1 MFLCLSHPPLFPLSF
16 TLFLSSHLL
25 PLSPSLC
32 LPRDSNIWISR
43 VSHVPFSEWV
53 MSHIWTSHMWMSY
66 VTYMNESHVNELCHI
81 YERVTC
87 ECIWTSHMWMSYVSY
102 MNESQLCMR
111 PITIMIAWCHT
122 YEWVMYHMWMSRI
135 PYVRESCHN
144 YECVVVHIWMAC
156 MHTTTLQHAATH
168 CNTLQHA
175 AKHSQ
180 KHIIVINSRHR
191 TVLHWLYPPIILLS
205 ANLCVYHI
213 AYIYTPTHSRGDP
226 PLLPKTREESISLYS
241 DKHTDQTK
249 RLK

>member
-66 VTYMNESHVNELCHI
+66 VT
-81 YERVTC
+81 
-87 ECIWTSHMWMSYVSY
+87 Y